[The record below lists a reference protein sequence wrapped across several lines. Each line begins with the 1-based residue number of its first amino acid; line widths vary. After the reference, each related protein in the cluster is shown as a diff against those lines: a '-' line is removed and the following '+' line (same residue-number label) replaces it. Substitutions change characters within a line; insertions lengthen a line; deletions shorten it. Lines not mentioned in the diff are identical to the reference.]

1 MNFFAEIISTDETLK
16 AVEAAVKELKQHD
29 VLVGIPQE
37 KSSRKGSKGKATNAE
52 LLFIHTN
59 GSPIRGIPPRPVL
72 QPAIENDKERI
83 GEMLGKAVDKAVSGK
98 TEEILPALNR
108 AGEHGARVCKAWF
121 VNEKNGWKPN
131 NPQTLKHKKST
142 KPLIDT
148 GEMRKS
154 ITYVVRN
161 SSGNDIVGGMEE
173 KK

>member
-1 MNFFAEIISTDETLK
+1 MDFFAEIISTDETLK

-37 KSSRKGSKGKATNAE
+37 KSSRQGSKGKATNAE

-59 GSPIRGIPPRPVL
+59 GSPIRGIPARPVL
-72 QPAIENDKERI
+72 QPAIKNDKERI

-98 TEEILPALNR
+98 IEEIAPALER
-108 AGEHGARVCKAWF
+108 AGIYGAKVCKDWF
-121 VNEKNGWKPN
+121 VNPSNGWKPN
-131 NPQTLKHKKST
+131 SPRTLKHKKST
-142 KPLIDT
+142 RPLIDT
-148 GEMRKS
+148 SEMRKS

-161 SSGNDIVGGMEE
+161 NSGTDIVGGMKE